1 MSSVQANLNAPRQVA
16 SPRVPMPWGK
26 WGLRVTAVLYL
37 GFMVALPL
45 ATIIEHGFADGL
57 AAFWEDVTNPTAFA
71 ALKLTLTTSVIIT
84 IINAL
89 MGTLTAYVL
98 VRFRFPG
105 KGVLNALID
114 MPFAIPTLVTGV
126 MLVALYGPQ
135 RTVGAWLNAHGVQV
149 IFATPGIVLAL
160 LVITYPFVIRAV
172 QPVLM
177 EVEKGQ
183 EEAAY
188 TLGASKWTTFRRVV
202 LPTIGPALITGSL
215 LCFARALGEFG
226 SVVVVAGNI
235 PGVTLTA
242 PVYVFGQIESQN
254 QRGASAMSILLLA
267 LSFTLIVTVEWM
279 QSRNRRS
286 NVSS

>member
-1 MSSVQANLNAPRQVA
+1 
-16 SPRVPMPWGK
+16 
-26 WGLRVTAVLYL
+26 
-37 GFMVALPL
+37 MVALPL
-45 ATIIEHGFADGL
+45 ATIIKNGFADGL
-57 AAFWEDVTNPTAFA
+57 PAFWEDVTNPTAFA
-71 ALKLTLTTSVIIT
+71 ALKLTLTTSIIIT
-84 IINAL
+84 VINAA

-98 VRFRFPG
+98 VRFQFPG
-105 KGVLNALID
+105 KGLLNALID

-135 RTVGAWLNAHGVQV
+135 RTVGAWLNAHGIQV
-149 IFATPGIVLAL
+149 IFATPGVVLAL

-202 LPTIGPALITGSL
+202 LPTIAPALISGSL

-254 QRGASAMSILLLA
+254 QRGASAMSILQLA

-279 QSRNRRS
+279 HGSNRRS

>member
-1 MSSVQANLNAPRQVA
+1 MSSLQANLNGPPQVA
-16 SPRVPMPWGK
+16 PARVSMPWGR
-26 WGLRVTAVLYL
+26 WGLRVTAFLYL

-45 ATIIEHGFADGL
+45 ATILRNGVADGL
-57 AAFWEDVTNPTAFA
+57 PAFLEDVTDPTAFA

-84 IINAL
+84 IINAV

-105 KGVLNALID
+105 KGLLNALID

-135 RTVGAWLNAHGVQV
+135 RTVGAWLNAQGIRV

-177 EVEKGQ
+177 EIEKGQ

-202 LPTIGPALITGSL
+202 LPTIAPALITGSL

-235 PGVTLTA
+235 PGITLTA

-267 LSFTLIVTVEWM
+267 ISFTLIVTVEWM
-279 QSRNRRS
+279 QGRNRRS
-286 NVSS
+286 NASS